1 MKCEFNLLPRFG
13 FEFVLEDKFSDIEY
27 YGYGPYES
35 YEDKRLA
42 SRLDVF
48 KTTVEDNF
56 EAYERPQENGAHY
69 GTKYVTLSNGR
80 NVVKVVSSN
89 DKFSFNA
96 SKYSLKQMREAGH
109 NDMLESENVTYFYAD
124 YRNSAIGSN
133 SCGPQ
138 LNDALKINEKHIEYS
153 FIIEIM

>member
-1 MKCEFNLLPRFG
+1 MKSKIVSVLICMAMLLSLLPALPIAAAQT
-13 FEFVLEDKFSDIEY
+13 V
-27 YGYGPYES
+27 
-35 YEDKRLA
+35 
-42 SRLDVF
+42 VF
-48 KTTVEDNF
+48 EDNF

-69 GTKYVTLSNGR
+69 GTKYVTLSNGK
-80 NVVKVVSSN
+80 NAVKVVSSN